1 MPEEA
6 VENHGGSLEGWGW
19 GGLGTSAIFRESSGM
34 LALMMLSRLRRGRL
48 SRPLQEESFVVVV
61 LVSQSCPTL

>member
-1 MPEEA
+1 
-6 VENHGGSLEGWGW
+6 
-19 GGLGTSAIFRESSGM
+19 M

-61 LVSQSCPTL
+61 LVSQSCLTL